1 MARPKLKNLNYFPF
15 NVDFFEDD
23 KIQLIEAEFG
33 TKGVMIA
40 IRLLCKIYKENGYY
54 YQWGDDQCLLFAKKA
69 GDGIVPSLVSEVVN
83 GLIKRSFFDKGVY
96 DSFKILTS
104 KGIQDRFIKALER
117 SDSIEI
123 VEDFLCKNVII
134 SKNVTLIKVNVTE
147 TQKKETLMP
156 QRKEKEIKED
166 KSKEKE
172 EVKSFRFS
180 PPTQDEVY
188 NYFLEKK
195 LNEPI
200 AKLESE
206 KFINFYDSKGW
217 VIGKTKM
224 QKWKSAA
231 SGWINRM
238 NDFNNNQNKNYGQ
251 KNKSNNTDFTTNR

>member
-147 TQKKETLMP
+147 TQINETLMP

-188 NYFLEKK
+188 NYF
-195 LNEPI
+195 
-200 AKLESE
+200 
-206 KFINFYDSKGW
+206 
-217 VIGKTKM
+217 
-224 QKWKSAA
+224 
-231 SGWINRM
+231 
-238 NDFNNNQNKNYGQ
+238 
-251 KNKSNNTDFTTNR
+251 